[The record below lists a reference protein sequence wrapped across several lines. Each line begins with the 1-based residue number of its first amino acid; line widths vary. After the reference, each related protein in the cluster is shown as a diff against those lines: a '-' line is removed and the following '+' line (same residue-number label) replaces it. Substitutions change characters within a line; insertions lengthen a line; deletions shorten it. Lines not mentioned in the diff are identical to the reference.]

1 MTDTSSAVE
10 EELRTRYRARTPAAR
25 LRMATAMFATAKR
38 LAAAGLHFGGAGPSR
53 IDLRRGLL
61 DRLYGD
67 ELTPAQRA
75 EIAARPV
82 PE

>member
-1 MTDTSSAVE
+1 MTDTTPAVE
-10 EELRTRYRARTPAAR
+10 AELRARYRARTPGAR

-38 LAAAGLHFGGAGPSR
+38 LAAAGLRFGGAGPSR
-53 IDLRRGLL
+53 TELRRGLL
-61 DRLYGD
+61 ARLYGD
-67 ELTPAQRA
+67 ELTPDQRA